1 MNDIDLIELLNH
13 QHLCESL
20 TVKEIRTLLEYT
32 ELVEPDKGETIA
44 DIGEIGEHLYFIIGG
59 EVGLYHDA
67 SGQESEIGRLLEGEM
82 IGEMSFFDRE
92 PRMLR
97 MRAAT
102 PGTRLLCL
110 GRAMYERLRIEHPYI
125 AVNILEQ
132 AIISLDHLFRRV
144 STDEVNLTRYIFGKG
159 KR

>member
-13 QHLCESL
+13 QYLCESL
-20 TVKEIRTLLEYT
+20 TVNEIRTLLEYT
-32 ELVEPDKGETIA
+32 ELAEYGTNETIA
-44 DIGEIGEHLYFIIGG
+44 DIGEVGDHLYFIIGG
-59 EVGLYHDA
+59 EVGLFHDE
-67 SGQESEIGRLLEGEM
+67 GGRETEIGRLLEGEM

-97 MRAAT
+97 MRAVGD
-102 PGTRLLCL
+102 PTRLLCL
-110 GRAMYERLRIEHPYI
+110 SRPMYDRLRIEHSYI
-125 AVNILEQ
+125 AVNILEH